1 MQSIDDQY
9 RSQEEQDFK
18 NCVGISKALFRV
30 LEEEDSD
37 SIYVADQSTKKSTS
51 VLYTAST
58 SLLAILKMVS
68 KIWPD
73 RFVEYVAKA
82 MLKDSVPLDK
92 TNKVLYAAIS
102 KIKVR
107 TTNLVKWDWL

>member
-1 MQSIDDQY
+1 
-9 RSQEEQDFK
+9 
-18 NCVGISKALFRV
+18 
-30 LEEEDSD
+30 
-37 SIYVADQSTKKSTS
+37 
-51 VLYTAST
+51 
-58 SLLAILKMVS
+58 MVS